1 MGTWYE
7 YSKYPFVFE
16 VGQKCQQAVYTNQGN
31 FTVGVVNTGVYIM

>member
-16 VGQKCQQAVYTNQGN
+16 AGQKCQQAVYKNMGN
-31 FTVGVVNTGVYIM
+31 FTVSVVNTGVYIM